1 MIDME
6 NMKIRSSLI
15 SYQLDD
21 VIDTPPSPHINKQNG
36 LKRHIQDLMKESVY
50 GKIHIKFE

>member
-1 MIDME
+1 ME